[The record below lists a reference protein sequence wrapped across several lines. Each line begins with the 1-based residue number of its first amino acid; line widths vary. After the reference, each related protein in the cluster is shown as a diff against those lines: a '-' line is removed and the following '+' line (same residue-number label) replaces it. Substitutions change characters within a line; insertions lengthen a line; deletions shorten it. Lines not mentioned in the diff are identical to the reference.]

1 MTFST
6 WFLALIDY
14 INQLCEERTFACLV
28 CSHTFFGDLSSS
40 LFFFLMIRRPVGSTL
55 CSVMNDST
63 EDNASNHSLSLESL
77 EHVLHY
83 VYFKIID

>member
-28 CSHTFFGDLSSS
+28 CSHTFFGNLSSS
-40 LFFFLMIRRPVGSTL
+40 PSLSCTSLYIVVSTF
-55 CSVMNDST
+55 CSIMNDST
-63 EDNASNHSLSLESL
+63 EDNASNRSLSLESL
-77 EHVLHY
+77 ENVPHCLY
-83 VYFKIID
+83 SKIAD